1 MAHASPLILVTGAS
15 GQLGALVV
23 DALLNHVPASRIV
36 ATARDTASL
45 AEFAKRDIT
54 VRQADYADPHSLD
67 LAFAGVGRVLLVSSN
82 AVGARVEQHRNVI
95 DAAKRAGVELL
106 AYTSILRAET
116 STLSLAEEHLLTEAL
131 LRESGLPHVLLRN
144 GWYTENYTGSI
155 AAEVAHGGAMG
166 SSGEGKLSTAT
177 RADYAAAA
185 AAVLAS
191 DAPQAGQVYE
201 LAGDTAFT
209 MAEYAAALSQLAGK
223 PVVYHD
229 LPEAD
234 YAAALVQVGV
244 PAGFAQVLA
253 QCSASSRGGSLFDDS
268 HTLSRLIGRP
278 TTPWRDTVAAA
289 LAAAQPAA

>member
-23 DALLNHVPASRIV
+23 EALLERVPAARIV

-45 AEFAKRDIT
+45 AQFAKRDIS
-54 VRQADYADPHSLD
+54 VRRADYADPQSLD
-67 LAFAGVGRVLLVSSN
+67 AAFAGVGRVLLVSSN
-82 AVGARVEQHRNVI
+82 AVGQRVPQHRNAI
-95 DAAKRAGVELL
+95 EAAKRAGVELL
-106 AYTSILRAET
+106 AYTSVLRAET
-116 STLSLAEEHLLTEAL
+116 STLSLADEHVATEAL
-131 LRESGLPHVLLRN
+131 LRESGVPHVLLRN

-155 AAEVAHGGAMG
+155 AAEVEHGAVIG
-166 SSGEGKLSTAT
+166 SSGEGKISAAT

-185 AAVLAS
+185 VLAS
-191 DAPQAGQVYE
+191 EAQQAGQVYE
-201 LAGDTAFT
+201 LAGDTAFS
-209 MAEYAAALSQLAGK
+209 MAEYAAEVAQQSGK
-223 PVVYHD
+223 PVAYHD

-234 YAAALVQVGV
+234 YAAALVQIGV

-278 TTPWRDTVAAA
+278 TTPLRDAVAAA
-289 LAAAQPAA
+289 LAAR

>member
-1 MAHASPLILVTGAS
+1 MTSVPPLILVTGAG

-23 DALLNHVPASRIV
+23 EALLARVPANRIV

-54 VRQADYADPHSLD
+54 VRRADYADPASLD
-67 LAFAGVGRVLLVSSN
+67 QAFAGVERILLVSSN
-82 AVGARVEQHRNVI
+82 AVGARVPQHRNVI

-106 AYTSILRAET
+106 AYTSILHADT
-116 STLSLAEEHLLTEAL
+116 STLSLAEEHVATEAL
-131 LRESGLPHVLLRN
+131 LRESGVPHALLRN
-144 GWYTENYTGSI
+144 GWYTENYTGAI
-155 AAEVAHGGAMG
+155 AAEVAHGAVIG
-166 SSGEGKLSTAT
+166 SAGQGRLSTAART
-177 RADYAAAA
+177 DYAAAA

-191 DAPQAGQVYE
+191 DAPQAGQIYE

-209 MAEYAAALSQLAGK
+209 MAEYAAEVSRQAGT
-223 PVVYHD
+223 PVAYHD

-234 YAAALVQVGV
+234 YAAALVQAGL

-268 HTLSRLIGRP
+268 RTLSRLIGRP
-278 TTPWRDTVAAA
+278 TTPLRDTVAAA
-289 LAAAQPAA
+289 LAAR

>member
-1 MAHASPLILVTGAS
+1 MASASPLILVTGAS

-23 DALLNHVPASRIV
+23 EALLERVPAHRIV

-45 AEFAKRDIT
+45 AEFAKRDIA
-54 VRQADYADPHSLD
+54 VRRAGYADPQSLD
-67 LAFAGVGRVLLVSSN
+67 AAFAGVGRVLLVSSN
-82 AVGARVEQHRNVI
+82 AVGQRVPQHRNVI
-95 DAAKRAGVELL
+95 EAAKRAGVELL
-106 AYTSILRAET
+106 AYTSVLHAET
-116 STLSLAEEHLLTEAL
+116 STLSLADEHVATEAL
-131 LRESGLPHVLLRN
+131 LRESGVPHVLLRN

-155 AAEVAHGGAMG
+155 AAEVEHGAVIG
-166 SSGEGKLSTAT
+166 SSGEGKISAAT

-191 DAPQAGQVYE
+191 EAQQAGQVYE
-201 LAGDTAFT
+201 LAGDTSFS
-209 MAEYAAALSQLAGK
+209 MAEYAAELAQQSGK
-223 PVVYHD
+223 PVAYHD

-234 YAAALVQVGV
+234 YAAALVQIGV

-278 TTPWRDTVAAA
+278 TTPLRDAVAAA
-289 LAAAQPAA
+289 LAAR

>member
-1 MAHASPLILVTGAS
+1 MTSTSPLILVTGAS

-23 DALLNHVPASRIV
+23 EALLGHLPANRIV

-45 AEFAKRDIT
+45 AEFAKRDIA
-54 VRQADYADPHSLD
+54 VRQADYANPQSLD
-67 LAFAGVGRVLLVSSN
+67 TAFAGVGRVLLVSSN
-82 AVGARVEQHRNVI
+82 AVGQRVPQHRNVI
-95 DAAKRAGVELL
+95 EAAKRAGVELL
-106 AYTSILRAET
+106 AYTSILHADT
-116 STLSLAEEHLLTEAL
+116 STLSLAAEHVATEAL
-131 LRESGLPHVLLRN
+131 LRESGVPHALLRN

-155 AAEVAHGGAMG
+155 AAEVAHGAVLG
-166 SSGEGKLSTAT
+166 SAGDGRISATT

-209 MAEYAAALSQLAGK
+209 MAEYAAEVAQQSGK
-223 PVVYHD
+223 PVAYHD

-234 YAAALVQVGV
+234 YAAALVQIGL

-253 QCSASSRGGSLFDDS
+253 QCSAASRDGALFDDR
-268 HTLSRLIGRP
+268 HTLGRLIGRP
-278 TTPWRDTVAAA
+278 TTPLRDAVAAA
-289 LAAAQPAA
+289 LAAR

>member
-1 MAHASPLILVTGAS
+1 MTSVPPLILVTGAG

-23 DALLNHVPASRIV
+23 EALLARVPANRIV

-54 VRQADYADPHSLD
+54 VRRADYADPASLD
-67 LAFAGVGRVLLVSSN
+67 QAFAGVDRILLVSSN
-82 AVGARVEQHRNVI
+82 AVGARVPQHRNVI

-106 AYTSILRAET
+106 AYTSILHADT
-116 STLSLAEEHLLTEAL
+116 STLSLAEEHVATEAL
-131 LRESGLPHVLLRN
+131 LRESGVPHALLRN
-144 GWYTENYTGSI
+144 GWYTENYTGAI
-155 AAEVAHGGAMG
+155 AAEVAHGAVIG
-166 SSGEGKLSTAT
+166 SSGQGRLSTAART
-177 RADYAAAA
+177 DYAAAA

-191 DAPQAGQVYE
+191 DAPQAGQIYE

-209 MAEYAAALSQLAGK
+209 MAEYAAEVSRQAGT
-223 PVVYHD
+223 PVAYHD

-234 YAAALVQVGV
+234 YAAALVQAGL

-268 HTLSRLIGRP
+268 RTLSRLIGRP
-278 TTPWRDTVAAA
+278 TTPLRDTVAAA
-289 LAAAQPAA
+289 LAAR

>member
-1 MAHASPLILVTGAS
+1 MTSVPPLILVTGAG

-23 DALLNHVPASRIV
+23 EALLARVPANRIV

-54 VRQADYADPHSLD
+54 VRRADYADPASLD
-67 LAFAGVGRVLLVSSN
+67 QAFAGVERILLVSSN
-82 AVGARVEQHRNVI
+82 AVGARVPQHRNVI

-106 AYTSILRAET
+106 AYTSILHADT
-116 STLSLAEEHLLTEAL
+116 STLSLAEEHVATEAL
-131 LRESGLPHVLLRN
+131 LRESGVPHALLRN
-144 GWYTENYTGSI
+144 GWYTENYTGAI
-155 AAEVAHGGAMG
+155 AAEVAHGAVIG
-166 SSGEGKLSTAT
+166 SSGQGRLSTAART
-177 RADYAAAA
+177 DYAAAA

-191 DAPQAGQVYE
+191 DAPQAGQIYE

-209 MAEYAAALSQLAGK
+209 MAEYAAEVSRQAGT
-223 PVVYHD
+223 PIAYHD

-234 YAAALVQVGV
+234 YAAALVQVGL

-268 HTLSRLIGRP
+268 RTLSRLIGRP
-278 TTPWRDTVAAA
+278 TTPLRDTVAAA
-289 LAAAQPAA
+289 LAAR